1 MKNPLLLNLFLEL
14 RATGLPLTI
23 DQYDLALM
31 ALSKSV
37 DIVLNDNKSAI
48 KGVLQTVWVKSRKQQ
63 ALFNQCWQEFN
74 QKYPSQTAKVESQT
88 DVIEV
93 KLGKH
98 KPEIEKIPQPALIN
112 DEPELPQPAAEI
124 AQFNPDLPDDHEVGT
139 SVKTKLKEVYYLPIS
154 RQKLQRSWQLLIQKL
169 TGNVRQIDIP
179 NTVIDITKHGFFT
192 QAVFTYPKTKYREV
206 VLLIDQGGSMTPF
219 HPFCRQLQQ
228 IYQTAKVYY
237 FHNSPTD
244 ELYHDPQCWQ
254 GQSITSILSKFSPQ
268 HTLVIIISDAGAAR
282 GRTVPDRWEETY
294 DFITQLIPKTKKI
307 AWLNPLP
314 SSRWVDNTAEE
325 IAKINPSVPM
335 FALETGE
342 FQRMVKWLSSRNLTP
357 QLPSLPGKEEEERGS
372 SDDLWNYG
380 FDANGRIAVF
390 EKLLGNSH
398 LKFASYAAFPLV
410 LTPDLLYCLYRKFFY
425 QTSDLLWYVVADL
438 LLSDLCQQ
446 VDFEL
451 YEMEREVRN
460 ELLKRFPESNRKQ
473 ILKELSD
480 FLIQYIS
487 RQVSNQNQN
496 NDLNQVQ
503 QWAALSYVE
512 KGSQAAKELARKL
525 QQAYL
530 SNNKGE
536 LVRLSS
542 VIETLAEPLKEN
554 YQPLLK
560 IAQGYRAVVRG
571 DDKGV
576 EASRKIF
583 KSETI
588 EVEGVKLKRPEI
600 NFGKVRLQSFDFD
613 VITVNRRGE
622 ETKRETQQN
631 YYFQESLPGNITL
644 DMVAIPRGKF
654 LMGSPEDE
662 PGRYDDESPQHE
674 VTVQPFFMGKYPVT
688 QAQWKAVATKCPQV
702 NRELEPNPSKFKEN
716 KQENNLP
723 VERITWYDAVEFC
736 KRLSQLTGRKYRLPS
751 EAEWEYACRAGTT
764 TPFHFGETITGKLA
778 NYRATTTYGEEPKG
792 ECRERTTPVGSFT
805 ANAFGLYDMHGNVWE
820 WCDDHWHGDYNDAP
834 TDGSA
839 WIESNSVE
847 EGARRLLRGGSWSS
861 NPRNCR
867 SACRNSPDPD
877 NRYDF
882 NGFRLVVSGART
894 L

>member
-1 MKNPLLLNLFLEL
+1 M
-14 RATGLPLTI
+14 
-23 DQYDLALM
+23 
-31 ALSKSV
+31 
-37 DIVLNDNKSAI
+37 
-48 KGVLQTVWVKSRKQQ
+48 
-63 ALFNQCWQEFN
+63 
-74 QKYPSQTAKVESQT
+74 
-88 DVIEV
+88 
-93 KLGKH
+93 
-98 KPEIEKIPQPALIN
+98 
-112 DEPELPQPAAEI
+112 
-124 AQFNPDLPDDHEVGT
+124 
-139 SVKTKLKEVYYLPIS
+139 
-154 RQKLQRSWQLLIQKL
+154 
-169 TGNVRQIDIP
+169 
-179 NTVIDITKHGFFT
+179 
-192 QAVFTYPKTKYREV
+192 
-206 VLLIDQGGSMTPF
+206 
-219 HPFCRQLQQ
+219 
-228 IYQTAKVYY
+228 
-237 FHNSPTD
+237 
-244 ELYHDPQCWQ
+244 
-254 GQSITSILSKFSPQ
+254 
-268 HTLVIIISDAGAAR
+268 
-282 GRTVPDRWEETY
+282 
-294 DFITQLIPKTKKI
+294 
-307 AWLNPLP
+307 
-314 SSRWVDNTAEE
+314 
-325 IAKINPSVPM
+325 
-335 FALETGE
+335 
-342 FQRMVKWLSSRNLTP
+342 
-357 QLPSLPGKEEEERGS
+357 
-372 SDDLWNYG
+372 
-380 FDANGRIAVF
+380 
-390 EKLLGNSH
+390 
-398 LKFASYAAFPLV
+398 V

-425 QTSDLLWYVVADL
+425 QTSNLLWYAVADL

-460 ELLKRFPESNRKQ
+460 ELLKRLPRRNRKQ

-480 FLIQYIS
+480 FLIQYIN

-622 ETKRETQQN
+622 ETKRETKQN

-644 DMVAIPRGKF
+644 DMVAIPGGKF

-662 PGRYDDESPQHE
+662 PERYDDEESPQHE

-688 QAQWKAVATKCPQV
+688 QAQWKAVATNCKQV

-736 KRLSQLTGRKYRLPS
+736 ERLSQLTGRKYRLPS

-778 NYRATTTYGEEPKG
+778 NYSATTIYGEEPKG
-792 ECRERTTPVGSFT
+792 EYRERTTPVGSFT

-847 EGARRLLRGGSWSS
+847 ESARRLLRGGSWSS
-861 NPRNCR
+861 FPRNCR
-867 SACRNSPDPD
+867 SAYRLNYTPDLRFD
-877 NRYDF
+877 DL
-882 NGFRLVVSGART
+882 GFRLVVSGART